1 MTTGAPFR
9 IETRDAMDEIIEVLQ
24 FSIERVQR
32 YDLPAGKQQLSLWDR
47 MAKSWSRS
55 RREMFE
61 SAGASVGTPWIP
73 YNNDEDQ
80 YEAFKSRIFGRRMTV
95 YDVLRWDG
103 SDRLMRS
110 FVEPTSP
117 YYVRRQGPRAF
128 EVGSSLSYASKHD
141 LGVGTGPRWAGGY
154 PLPRRP
160 LLTLGPRLRQDWT
173 RDTLAYAV
181 DLGNVIGRQLT
192 GASARALPLRR

>member
-1 MTTGAPFR
+1 MTGAPFR

-32 YDLPAGKQQLSLWDR
+32 YDLPAGPQQLSLWDR
-47 MAKSWSRS
+47 MAKSWSAS
-55 RREMFE
+55 RREMFQ
-61 SAGASVGTPWIP
+61 SAGASVGTPWTP
-73 YNNDEDQ
+73 YTDDEYR
-80 YEAFKSRIFGRRMTV
+80 YEAFKSHIFGRRMTV
-95 YDVLRWDG
+95 YDVLRWEG

-110 FVEPTSP
+110 FVEPTSA

-128 EVGSSLSYASKHD
+128 EVGSSLSYARKHD
-141 LGVGTGPRWAGGY
+141 LGLGTGPRWAGGY

-160 LLTLGPRLRQDWT
+160 LLTLGPRLRRDWT